1 MEQSD
6 ELLMQG
12 VSSGDL
18 KLLSGL
24 YERYKVMI
32 YNYFL
37 KMTYDRE
44 LSNDLVQ
51 NVFIRIIKY
60 KSSYNPDY
68 SFKSWIFRI
77 AKNTMND
84 HFNSATKKNEFV
96 DVSQLEG
103 FFHDGESNE
112 QIAREKNLY
121 AALSQLEP
129 DKRELIV
136 WSKLQGMKY
145 EEIAGIKETSVG
157 AIKVQIHRTMSEL
170 RKIYFSHEN

>member
-1 MEQSD
+1 
-6 ELLMQG
+6 
-12 VSSGDL
+12 
-18 KLLSGL
+18 
-24 YERYKVMI
+24 
-32 YNYFL
+32 
-37 KMTYDRE
+37 
-44 LSNDLVQ
+44 
-51 NVFIRIIKY
+51 
-60 KSSYNPDY
+60 
-68 SFKSWIFRI
+68 
-77 AKNTMND
+77 MND
-84 HFNSATKKNEFV
+84 HFNSAIKKNEFV

-121 AALSQLEP
+121 AALSLLDP